1 MELDLRLALMS
12 GIDIPIPECQL
23 VLHQPTI
30 KEIAYIGEKNFFIG
44 VQCLN
49 IRKSMISQ
57 GESLLADT
65 NNFQIFMTVMAEP
78 SEVEKKEAVKQ
89 VLQLL
94 FPSYKVSFTP
104 RSLLFVGT
112 ELTATVDEMNFEALQ
127 QVVRQALCVNS
138 GPMDQQTFNPAN
150 EKARE
155 IAEKLMRG
163 RQRVAALKGEDKA
176 SIFAQYL
183 SILTVGLESMSLH
196 DCLNLTMYQLFDLM
210 ERYSLYVN
218 WDIDI
223 RSRLAGGKPD
233 NKPDNWMKNIHY
245 N

>member
-1 MELDLRLALMS
+1 MELDLRLALMA
-12 GIDIPIPECQL
+12 GVDIPIPECQL

-30 KEIAYIGEKNFFIG
+30 KEIAYIGEKNFFMGI
-44 VQCLN
+44 QCLN

-233 NKPDNWMKNIHY
+233 TKPDNWMKNIH
-245 N
+245 

>member
-1 MELDLRLALMS
+1 MELDLRLALMA
-12 GIDIPIPECQL
+12 GVDIPIPECQL

-30 KEIAYIGEKNFFIG
+30 KEIAYIGEKNFFMGI
-44 VQCLN
+44 QCLN

-233 NKPDNWMKNIHY
+233 SKPENWMKNIH
-245 N
+245 

>member
-1 MELDLRLALMS
+1 MDIRLALMA
-12 GIDIPIPECQL
+12 GTDIPIPECQL
-23 VLHQPTI
+23 VLHQPKI
-30 KEIAYIGEKNFFIG
+30 KEIAFIGEKEFFMG
-44 VQCLN
+44 AQCLN

-233 NKPDNWMKNIHY
+233 SKPENWMKNIH
-245 N
+245 

>member
-1 MELDLRLALMS
+1 MELDLRLALMA
-12 GIDIPIPECQL
+12 GVDIPIPECQL

-233 NKPDNWMKNIHY
+233 TKPDNWMKNIH
-245 N
+245 

>member
-163 RQRVAALKGEDKA
+163 RQRVAAQKGSSNSKKTKVATISRAKLLE
-176 SIFAQYL
+176 IAQTKLPDLNAYDVEHAMKIVEGTARNMGIKIEE
-183 SILTVGLESMSLH
+183 SKPKISAWISKKLT
-196 DCLNLTMYQLFDLM
+196 
-210 ERYSLYVN
+210 
-218 WDIDI
+218 
-223 RSRLAGGKPD
+223 
-233 NKPDNWMKNIHY
+233 
-245 N
+245 

>member
-1 MELDLRLALMS
+1 MELDLRLALMA
-12 GIDIPIPECQL
+12 GVDIPIPECQL

-30 KEIAYIGEKNFFIG
+30 KEIAYIGEKNFFVG

-163 RQRVAALKGEDKA
+163 RQRVAALKGEDNA

-233 NKPDNWMKNIHY
+233 NKPDNWMKNIH
-245 N
+245 

>member
-233 NKPDNWMKNIHY
+233 NKPDNWMKNIH
-245 N
+245 

>member
-1 MELDLRLALMS
+1 MDIRLALMA
-12 GIDIPIPECQL
+12 GTDIPIPECQL
-23 VLHQPTI
+23 VLHQPKI
-30 KEIAYIGEKNFFIG
+30 KEIAFIGEKEFFMG
-44 VQCLN
+44 AQCLN

-112 ELTATVDEMNFEALQ
+112 ELTATVDEINFEALQ

-233 NKPDNWMKNIHY
+233 TKPDNWMKNIH
-245 N
+245 

>member
-1 MELDLRLALMS
+1 MDIRLALMA
-12 GIDIPIPECQL
+12 GTDIPIPECQL
-23 VLHQPTI
+23 VLHQPKI
-30 KEIAYIGEKNFFIG
+30 KEIAFIGEKEFFMG

-112 ELTATVDEMNFEALQ
+112 ELTATVDESNFEALQ

-163 RQRVAALKGEDKA
+163 RQRVAAIKGEDKA

-223 RSRLAGGKPD
+223 RSRLAGGKPES
-233 NKPDNWMKNIHY
+233 KPDNWMKNIH
-245 N
+245 

>member
-127 QVVRQALCVNS
+127 QVVRQALCVNN

-233 NKPDNWMKNIHY
+233 SKPDNWMKNIH
-245 N
+245 

>member
-1 MELDLRLALMS
+1 MELDLRLALMA
-12 GIDIPIPECQL
+12 GVDIPIPECQL

-30 KEIAYIGEKNFFIG
+30 KEIAYIGEKNFFMGI
-44 VQCLN
+44 QCLS

-112 ELTATVDEMNFEALQ
+112 ELTATVDEINFEALQ
-127 QVVRQALCVNS
+127 QVVRQALCVNN

-233 NKPDNWMKNIHY
+233 TKPDNWMKNIH
-245 N
+245 

>member
-1 MELDLRLALMS
+1 
-12 GIDIPIPECQL
+12 
-23 VLHQPTI
+23 
-30 KEIAYIGEKNFFIG
+30 
-44 VQCLN
+44 
-49 IRKSMISQ
+49 MISQ

-112 ELTATVDEMNFEALQ
+112 ELTATVDELNFDALQ

-163 RQRVAALKGEDKA
+163 RQRVAALKGEDNA

-183 SILTVGLESMSLH
+183 SILTVGLESMSLQ

-233 NKPDNWMKNIHY
+233 SKPDNWMKNIH
-245 N
+245 

>member
-1 MELDLRLALMS
+1 MDIRLALMA
-12 GIDIPIPECQL
+12 GTDIPIPECQL
-23 VLHQPTI
+23 VLHQPKI
-30 KEIAYIGEKNFFIG
+30 KEIAFIGEKEFFMG

-65 NNFQIFMTVMAEP
+65 
-78 SEVEKKEAVKQ
+78 KEAVKQ

-112 ELTATVDEMNFEALQ
+112 ELTATVDESNFEALQ
-127 QVVRQALCVNS
+127 QVVRQALCVNN

-155 IAEKLMRG
+155 IAEKIMRG
-163 RQRVAALKGEDKA
+163 RQRVAALKGEDNA

-223 RSRLAGGKPD
+223 RSRLAGGKPES
-233 NKPDNWMKNIHY
+233 KPDNWMKNIH
-245 N
+245 

>member
-1 MELDLRLALMS
+1 MELDLRLALMA
-12 GIDIPIPECQL
+12 GVDIPIPECQL

-30 KEIAYIGEKNFFIG
+30 KEIAYIGEKNFFMGI
-44 VQCLN
+44 QCLS

-112 ELTATVDEMNFEALQ
+112 ELTATVDEINFEALQ

-233 NKPDNWMKNIHY
+233 TKPDNWMKNIH
-245 N
+245 

>member
-1 MELDLRLALMS
+1 MELDLRLALMA
-12 GIDIPIPECQL
+12 GVDIPIPECQL

-30 KEIAYIGEKNFFIG
+30 KEIAYIGEKNFFVG

-112 ELTATVDEMNFEALQ
+112 ELTATVDEMNFDALQ

-163 RQRVAALKGEDKA
+163 RQRVAALKGEDNA

-183 SILTVGLESMSLH
+183 SILTVGLESMSLQ

-233 NKPDNWMKNIHY
+233 TKPDNWMKNIH
-245 N
+245 

>member
-30 KEIAYIGEKNFFIG
+30 KEIAYIGEKNFFMGI
-44 VQCLN
+44 QCLS

-112 ELTATVDEMNFEALQ
+112 ELTATVDEINFEALQ
-127 QVVRQALCVNS
+127 QVVRQALCVNN

-163 RQRVAALKGEDKA
+163 RQRVAALKGEDNA

-233 NKPDNWMKNIHY
+233 TKPDNWMKNIH
-245 N
+245 

>member
-1 MELDLRLALMS
+1 MELDLRLALMA
-12 GIDIPIPECQL
+12 GVDIPIPECQL

-30 KEIAYIGEKNFFIG
+30 KEIAYIGEKNFFMGI
-44 VQCLN
+44 QCLS

-233 NKPDNWMKNIHY
+233 SKPENWMKNIH
-245 N
+245 

>member
-1 MELDLRLALMS
+1 MDIRLALMA
-12 GIDIPIPECQL
+12 GTDIPIPECQL
-23 VLHQPTI
+23 VLHQPKI
-30 KEIAYIGEKNFFIG
+30 KEIAFIGEKEFFMG
-44 VQCLN
+44 AQCLN

-112 ELTATVDEMNFEALQ
+112 ELTATVDEMNFDALQ

-163 RQRVAALKGEDKA
+163 RQRVAALKGEDNA

-183 SILTVGLESMSLH
+183 SILTVGLESMSLQ

-233 NKPDNWMKNIHY
+233 SKPDNWMKNIH
-245 N
+245 

>member
-1 MELDLRLALMS
+1 MDIRLALMA
-12 GIDIPIPECQL
+12 GTDIPIPECQL
-23 VLHQPTI
+23 VLHQPKI
-30 KEIAYIGEKNFFIG
+30 KEIAFIGEKEFFMG

-49 IRKSMISQ
+49 IRKSVISQ

-112 ELTATVDEMNFEALQ
+112 ELTATVDESNFEALQ

-155 IAEKLMRG
+155 IAEKIMRG
-163 RQRVAALKGEDKA
+163 RQRVAALKGEDNA

-223 RSRLAGGKPD
+223 RSRLAGGKPES
-233 NKPDNWMKNIHY
+233 KPDNWMKNIH
-245 N
+245 

>member
-1 MELDLRLALMS
+1 MDIRLALMA
-12 GIDIPIPECQL
+12 GTDIPIPECQL
-23 VLHQPTI
+23 VLHQPKI
-30 KEIAYIGEKNFFIG
+30 KEIAFVGEKEFFMG
-44 VQCLN
+44 AQCLN

-150 EKARE
+150 EKARCPQ
-155 IAEKLMRG
+155 G
-163 RQRVAALKGEDKA
+163 RR
-176 SIFAQYL
+176 
-183 SILTVGLESMSLH
+183 
-196 DCLNLTMYQLFDLM
+196 
-210 ERYSLYVN
+210 
-218 WDIDI
+218 
-223 RSRLAGGKPD
+223 
-233 NKPDNWMKNIHY
+233 
-245 N
+245 

>member
-1 MELDLRLALMS
+1 MDIRLALMA
-12 GIDIPIPECQL
+12 GTDIPIPECQL
-23 VLHQPTI
+23 VLHQTKI
-30 KEIAYIGEKNFFIG
+30 KEIAFIGEKEFFMG

-112 ELTATVDEMNFEALQ
+112 ELTATVDESNFEALQ
-127 QVVRQALCVNS
+127 QVVRQALCVNN

-155 IAEKLMRG
+155 IAEKIMRG
-163 RQRVAALKGEDKA
+163 RQRVAALKGEDNA

-223 RSRLAGGKPD
+223 RSRLAGGKPES
-233 NKPDNWMKNIHY
+233 KPDNWMKNIH
-245 N
+245 

>member
-1 MELDLRLALMS
+1 MELDLRLALMA
-12 GIDIPIPECQL
+12 GVDIPIPECQL

-30 KEIAYIGEKNFFIG
+30 KEIAYIGEKNFFVG

-163 RQRVAALKGEDKA
+163 RQRVAALKGEDNA

-233 NKPDNWMKNIHY
+233 SKPDNWMKNIH
-245 N
+245 

>member
-1 MELDLRLALMS
+1 MDIRLALMA
-12 GIDIPIPECQL
+12 GTDIPIPECQL
-23 VLHQPTI
+23 VLHQPKI
-30 KEIAYIGEKNFFIG
+30 KEIAFIGEKEFFMG

-94 FPSYKVSFTP
+94 FPSYKVSFTT

-112 ELTATVDEMNFEALQ
+112 ELTATVDESNFEALQ
-127 QVVRQALCVNS
+127 QVVRQALCVNN

-155 IAEKLMRG
+155 IAEKIMRG
-163 RQRVAALKGEDKA
+163 RQRVAALKGEDNA

-223 RSRLAGGKPD
+223 RSRLAGGKPES
-233 NKPDNWMKNIHY
+233 KPDNWMKNIH
-245 N
+245 

>member
-30 KEIAYIGEKNFFIG
+30 KEIAYIGEKNFFVG

-163 RQRVAALKGEDKA
+163 RQRVAALKGEDNA

-183 SILTVGLESMSLH
+183 SILTVGLASMSLQ

-233 NKPDNWMKNIHY
+233 SKPDNWMKNIH
-245 N
+245 

>member
-30 KEIAYIGEKNFFIG
+30 KEIAYIGEKNFFVG

-112 ELTATVDEMNFEALQ
+112 ELTATVDELNFDALQ

-163 RQRVAALKGEDKA
+163 RQRVAALKGEDNA

-233 NKPDNWMKNIHY
+233 SKPDNWMKNIH
-245 N
+245 

>member
-30 KEIAYIGEKNFFIG
+30 KEIAYIGEKNFFVG

-163 RQRVAALKGEDKA
+163 RQRVAALKGEDNA

-233 NKPDNWMKNIHY
+233 SKPDNWMKNIH
-245 N
+245 

>member
-30 KEIAYIGEKNFFIG
+30 KEIAYIGEKNFFVG

-112 ELTATVDEMNFEALQ
+112 ELTATVDEMNFDALQ

-163 RQRVAALKGEDKA
+163 RQRVAALKGEDNA

-183 SILTVGLESMSLH
+183 SILTVGLESMSLQ

-233 NKPDNWMKNIHY
+233 SKPDNWMKNIH
-245 N
+245 

>member
-1 MELDLRLALMS
+1 MDIRLALMA
-12 GIDIPIPECQL
+12 GTDIPIPECQL
-23 VLHQPTI
+23 VLHQPKI
-30 KEIAYIGEKNFFIG
+30 KEIAFIGEKEFFMG

-112 ELTATVDEMNFEALQ
+112 ELTATVDESNFEALQ

-155 IAEKLMRG
+155 IAEKIMRG
-163 RQRVAALKGEDKA
+163 RQRVAALKGEDNA

-223 RSRLAGGKPD
+223 RSRLAGGKPES
-233 NKPDNWMKNIHY
+233 KPDNWMKNIH
-245 N
+245 